1 MDNTILTSINNISAM
16 QAKSTKL
23 TLQKIQ
29 MLLDYLHTYPNAKVR
44 FYASDMKLQIDSDA
58 AYLVAPKAKSRI
70 AGFSQCTNS
79 TSPLNP
85 KQFVNGSVHVECQT
99 LWHVVTSASEAE
111 TVALFYYT
119 QTDFELLNI
128 LEALGHPQKTIPIK
142 TDNETAASFVN
153 DTLKRKQ
160 SKAWDVQYHWLIEQ
174 QNKKNFKIYWDKG
187 ENNLADYHTKHHP
200 PQHHKKWEKLTFST
214 ETN

>member
-1 MDNTILTSINNISAM
+1 M

-99 LWHVVTSASEAE
+99 L
-111 TVALFYYT
+111 
-119 QTDFELLNI
+119 
-128 LEALGHPQKTIPIK
+128 
-142 TDNETAASFVN
+142 
-153 DTLKRKQ
+153 
-160 SKAWDVQYHWLIEQ
+160 
-174 QNKKNFKIYWDKG
+174 
-187 ENNLADYHTKHHP
+187 
-200 PQHHKKWEKLTFST
+200 
-214 ETN
+214 